1 MRKLIK
7 YLVIVI
13 CFLSFVV
20 GGYSAYFMF
29 VNNNYQLSRV
39 AQPLKSNKITKQNE
53 ETKNVEYSP
62 SVELTSPEQIEKARK
77 DTSQPLYLRSYLSVP
92 NLGINLQVFEGTSDR
107 VLTYGAGTIKAGQNP
122 DQIGNYALAAHN
134 FFDRSYGIG
143 FSNLQTSSNIEGS
156 YAYLSDGDYVYT
168 YKLVKTVDVHKDNS
182 MIYTED
188 DFAEQLLQ
196 NEIKSTPSEI
206 GTEERAPENVYT
218 SDNTYTENADGKTF
232 TYGKLLTL
240 YTCKL
245 EPGSQLISYNRI
257 IVTGVQ
263 VKKEKLEETSED
275 VRNLFIDSSSKEL
288 DVTGVSEV
296 PKEEQKQHQNQ
307 KEDKVNLQKL
317 SYQEKGGNIIEY
329 YIFPLLKKY
338 PNLMMDSFWV
348 SMGTFFVSAL
358 VLIFVPWKKVR

>member
-1 MRKLIK
+1 M
-7 YLVIVI
+7 
-13 CFLSFVV
+13 V

-206 GTEERAPENVYT
+206 GTEERTPENVYT

-263 VKKEKLEETSED
+263 VRKEKLEETSED

>member
-1 MRKLIK
+1 M
-7 YLVIVI
+7 
-13 CFLSFVV
+13 
-20 GGYSAYFMF
+20 
-29 VNNNYQLSRV
+29 
-39 AQPLKSNKITKQNE
+39 
-53 ETKNVEYSP
+53 
-62 SVELTSPEQIEKARK
+62 
-77 DTSQPLYLRSYLSVP
+77 
-92 NLGINLQVFEGTSDR
+92 
-107 VLTYGAGTIKAGQNP
+107 
-122 DQIGNYALAAHN
+122 
-134 FFDRSYGIG
+134 
-143 FSNLQTSSNIEGS
+143 
-156 YAYLSDGDYVYT
+156 
-168 YKLVKTVDVHKDNS
+168 
-182 MIYTED
+182 
-188 DFAEQLLQ
+188 
-196 NEIKSTPSEI
+196 
-206 GTEERAPENVYT
+206 
-218 SDNTYTENADGKTF
+218 
-232 TYGKLLTL
+232 
-240 YTCKL
+240 
-245 EPGSQLISYNRI
+245 ISYNRI

>member
-168 YKLVKTVDVHKDNS
+168 YKLVKTIDVHKDNS

-206 GTEERAPENVYT
+206 DTEERTPENVYT
-218 SDNTYTENADGKTF
+218 SDQTYTKNSEGKTF

-263 VKKEKLEETSED
+263 VKKEKLEEASED
-275 VRNLFIDSSSKEL
+275 VRNLFIDPSSKEL

-296 PKEEQKQHQNQ
+296 PKEEQKQHQN
-307 KEDKVNLQKL
+307 KKDDKVNLQKL
-317 SYQEKGGNIIEY
+317 SYQEQGGNIIEY
-329 YIFPLLKKY
+329 YVFPLLKKY

-348 SMGTFFVSAL
+348 SMGTFFISAI
-358 VLIFVPWKKVR
+358 VLIFVPWKKK